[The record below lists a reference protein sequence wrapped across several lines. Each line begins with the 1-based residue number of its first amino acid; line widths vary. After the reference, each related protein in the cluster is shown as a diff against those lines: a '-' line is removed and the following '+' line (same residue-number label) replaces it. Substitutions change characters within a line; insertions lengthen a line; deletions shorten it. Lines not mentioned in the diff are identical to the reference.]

1 METLT
6 FFPTIVWSTQ
16 CSLDNEKY
24 FKLVKD
30 FQQKTD
36 ISYSSNQGGYQG
48 YEFKD
53 QEFMDEVANL
63 VPTLK
68 EDDFNSFNI
77 YAWVNVNGEG
87 HSNNKHSHFTSDI
100 LISGVYYVKVPED
113 SGNIRFYDPR
123 GELIHKT
130 LDWEYYHNYQY
141 HYIKP
146 KEGQMIFFPCWLEHD
161 VEPNQ
166 SNDERV
172 SIAFNVSMI
181 KEN

>member
-30 FQQKTD
+30 FQEKTD
-36 ISYSSNQGGYQG
+36 ISYSSNEGGYQG
-48 YEFKD
+48 YEFND
-53 QEFMDEVANL
+53 QEFNDEVANL

-77 YAWVNVNGEG
+77 YAWVNVNGKG

-146 KEGQMIFFPCWLEHD
+146 KEGQMIFFPCWLEHE
-161 VEPNQ
+161 VEPNE
-166 SNDERV
+166 SDDERV
-172 SIAFNVSMI
+172 SIAFNVRRI
-181 KEN
+181 K

>member
-36 ISYSSNQGGYQG
+36 ISYSSNEGGYQG
-48 YEFKD
+48 YEFND
-53 QEFMDEVANL
+53 QEFYDEVANL
-63 VPTLK
+63 VPTLQ
-68 EDDFNSFNI
+68 ENDFNSFNI
-77 YAWVNVNGEG
+77 YAWVNVNGKG

-100 LISGVYYVKVPED
+100 LISGVYYVKVPEA

-130 LDWEYYHNYQY
+130 LDWKYYHNYQY

-161 VEPNQ
+161 VEPSQ
-166 SNDERV
+166 SNDERI

-181 KEN
+181 GD

>member
-130 LDWEYYHNYQY
+130 LDWKYYHNYQY

-172 SIAFNVSMI
+172 SIAFNVRRI
-181 KEN
+181 K

>member
-48 YEFKD
+48 YEFND
-53 QEFMDEVANL
+53 QEFYDEVANL

-68 EDDFNSFNI
+68 ENDFKSKI
-77 YAWVNVNGEG
+77 YAWVNVNGKG
-87 HSNNKHSHFTSDI
+87 HSNNKHSHFRSDC
-100 LISGVYYVKVPED
+100 LLSGVYYVKVPED

-130 LDWEYYHNYQY
+130 LDWQYYHNYQY

-161 VEPNQ
+161 VEPSK
-166 SNDERV
+166 SNDERI

-181 KEN
+181 GD